1 MTDPLEPAK
10 TAIPN
15 PRSRSPIPITTM
27 VRVFFRDRWLCRWC
41 GRPTIFAPALK
52 YLALMAKDRG
62 MKTEPAW
69 YHAHFRRDAAPLL
82 DEQAAVIDRHTAHSA
97 GGGNEEEDL
106 WTACNMCNMQ
116 KCNAH
121 ADAYEKG
128 NPIRRIKGRYGE
140 PTAWDGLSSLFVLL
154 ADDYRDRLTVAE
166 RAWLKAL
173 RLHSDGKAE

>member
-27 VRVFFRDRWLCRWC
+27 VRVFFRDRWLCRRC

-52 YLALMAKDRG
+52 YLTLMAKDHG
-62 MKTEPAW
+62 LKAAPAW
-69 YHAHFRRDAAPLL
+69 YDVHFRRDAAPLL
-82 DEQAAVIDRHTAHSA
+82 DEQAANIDHHLAHSA
-97 GGGNEEEDL
+97 GGGNEEENL
-106 WTACNMCNMQ
+106 WTACNKCNMR
-116 KCNAH
+116 KSNAL
-121 ADAYEKG
+121 ADAHGKR

-154 ADDYRDRLTVAE
+154 ADDYVDRLTVSE

-173 RLHSDGKAE
+173 KAHFGG